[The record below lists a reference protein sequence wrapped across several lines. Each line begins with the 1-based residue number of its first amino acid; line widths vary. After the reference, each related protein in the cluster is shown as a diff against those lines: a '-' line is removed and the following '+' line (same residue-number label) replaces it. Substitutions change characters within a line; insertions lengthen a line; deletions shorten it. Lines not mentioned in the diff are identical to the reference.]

1 MEFLR
6 NLLSGP
12 TIGIIIAIIAIA
24 VILTTGYLKAPPDT
38 AIIISGIGKKPRI
51 LVGRAGLRIPFFERI
66 DRLTL
71 KQISIDIRTE
81 DYISTKDYINITV
94 DAVAGGAQFSADAEN
109 THLARSQQV
118 TFRTLRGNVQVVRTI
133 RQAGQRLV
141 LRDRA
146 GSTLRDSSSKTLTA
160 LKDG

>member
-12 TIGIIIAIIAIA
+12 TIGIIIAIIAIV

-51 LVGRAGLRIPFFERI
+51 LIGRAGLRIPFFERI

-71 KQISIDIRTE
+71 KQININFRTE
-81 DYISTKDYINITV
+81 DYIPTKDYINITV
-94 DAVAGGAQFSADAEN
+94 DAVAKVHVDMEKIAVAMTNFLNKSEDEIIADLQGTLQGNMRESA
-109 THLARSQQV
+109 TCC
-118 TFRTLRGNVQVVRTI
+118 
-133 RQAGQRLV
+133 
-141 LRDRA
+141 
-146 GSTLRDSSSKTLTA
+146 
-160 LKDG
+160 